1 MMSNDAISALLVFAY
16 SAFGVFIYKKIKGKA
31 KPKEDEQ
38 EQEQET
44 DFEYM
49 TVRQQIDAAQQT
61 ADALE
66 DLEDLQLQL
75 EESSEDSLLPVQMEW
90 MSRDGTMHALTV
102 YANGIDV
109 TTECLHRLTEAE
121 IHDTKKLLAYQ
132 CKMLAT
138 HKRSTQ
144 NGTQNDAKSKER
156 GGEDVD
162 KILRK
167 VRETN

>member
-31 KPKEDEQ
+31 KPKKEDE

-138 HKRSTQ
+138 HKRGTQ
-144 NGTQNDAKSKER
+144 NGTQNDTKSKER